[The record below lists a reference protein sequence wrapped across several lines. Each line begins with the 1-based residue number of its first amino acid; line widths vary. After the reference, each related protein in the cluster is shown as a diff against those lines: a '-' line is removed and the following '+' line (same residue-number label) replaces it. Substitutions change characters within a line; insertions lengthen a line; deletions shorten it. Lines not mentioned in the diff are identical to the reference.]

1 MKRLEFSG
9 VETPSRRYVS
19 ELLGL
24 GQVNWGS
31 LKKKKNK
38 RKKRTREETAAP
50 VSCSVVSENIFY
62 IFRIFFFMMVQL
74 EFLQG
79 EHVNHYGNFRRGEK
93 KLLWMYFCAQVAV
106 EHR

>member
-62 IFRIFFFMMVQL
+62 IFSIFFFMMVQL

-79 EHVNHYGNFRRGEK
+79 EHVNHYGNFRSGEK